1 MWDDRALLPV
11 YYYPRGT
18 VESGRD
24 NTLDSFARKN
34 RVEVFTRTENKDK
47 FPDINKTNQSWKV
60 FGHHKVSLLLCQL
73 MSARDIADRIRWS
86 LYKLMF
92 LETFSTAD

>member
-60 FGHHKVSLLLCQL
+60 FGHHKVSLLLL
-73 MSARDIADRIRWS
+73 SAYVSSGHCRQDP
-86 LYKLMF
+86 
-92 LETFSTAD
+92 LEFI